1 MTRCLYGVII
11 SLLLF
16 NSLATTAI
24 LALFV
29 VFTRQLLDKLN
40 TFPPVID
47 AKINEIMRTFNVDDK
62 INMVAFDFNRT
73 LFTAIDGTVES
84 IMEELN
90 ETGTLVETSIHSI
103 QEDLAYL
110 RNRSIKFNAFDDA
123 PT

>member
-40 TFPPVID
+40 AFPPIID
-47 AKINEIMRTFNVDDK
+47 AKVNEIMGTFNVDDK
-62 INMVAFDFNRT
+62 INMVAFDFNQT
-73 LFTAIDGTVES
+73 LFTAIDGTVEF
-84 IMEELN
+84 IMDELN
-90 ETGTLVETSIHSI
+90 ETGTLVEKSIHSI

-110 RNRSIKFNAFDDA
+110 RNRSIKLNAFEDV